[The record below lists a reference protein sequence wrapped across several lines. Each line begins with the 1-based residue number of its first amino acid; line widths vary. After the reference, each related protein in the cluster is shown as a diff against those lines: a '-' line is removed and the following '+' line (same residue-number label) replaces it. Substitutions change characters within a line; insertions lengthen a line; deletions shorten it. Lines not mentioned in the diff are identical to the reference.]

1 MQAERYCLPREH
13 RLWPYVTCICANWRR
28 CPDSSAL
35 SRNLRQMNREL
46 VSVVLLAIG
55 TLCTSFVLG
64 ANIYEQI
71 VFIPTWLTPEG
82 IETWRTVV
90 SRVNPG
96 YFFLTFAPAGL
107 IALAASTMVGWNDPG
122 GRYRF
127 TLAATLA
134 VFAGLALTAV
144 YFVPTNLKLFLHPSP
159 NLGPEQAAAMIERWI
174 AVNRVRATLAFA
186 AVVCAM
192 IALRR

>member
-1 MQAERYCLPREH
+1 
-13 RLWPYVTCICANWRR
+13 
-28 CPDSSAL
+28 
-35 SRNLRQMNREL
+35 MNSEL
-46 VSVVLLAIG
+46 VSVVLLSIG

-82 IETWRTVV
+82 LETWRTVV
-90 SRVNPG
+90 HRVNPG
-96 YFFLTFAPAGL
+96 YFFLTFGPTGL
-107 IALAASTMVGWNDPG
+107 LALAASTIVGWNDPG

-134 VFAGLALTAV
+134 VLAALVLTAV
-144 YFVPTNLKLFLHPSP
+144 YFVPTNMKLFMNPPPDLAPA
-159 NLGPEQAAAMIERWI
+159 QATAMVERWI
-174 AVNRVRATLAFA
+174 AVNRVRVALAFA

-192 IALRR
+192 IAMRR